1 MDWLKLLPKN
11 IEWKI
16 QQNRI
21 YYRKMAWIP
30 FAYIN
35 SAKMVCFYLEPK
47 SSKLI
52 LKVTKEVMKTQC
64 KFFFISPMFDDP
76 HIQRNTDNIIRLN
89 IENYLKNYSL
99 PVFFDGFD
107 KIEFDIIENLIL
119 YCKSTNSFELIK
131 EVLQSVNSEVQ
142 SKYFDYYTK
151 KDVYNTKRE
160 DIRQKFNSLWREIQ
174 IQNLLK

>member
-1 MDWLKLLPKN
+1 MDWLKFLPKN

-16 QQNRI
+16 QHNRI

-35 SAKMVCFYLEPK
+35 SSKMVCLYLEPK

-52 LKVTKEVMKTQC
+52 LKVTKELMKIKC
-64 KFFFISPMFDDP
+64 KFFFISPMLDDP
-76 HIQRNTDNIIRLN
+76 HIQRNTDNIPRLN
-89 IENYLKNYSL
+89 IENYLKNYAI

-107 KIEFDIIENLIL
+107 KIGFDIIENLIL

-142 SKYFDYYTK
+142 SKYFDYYSK
-151 KDVYNTKRE
+151 KDIYNTKRE
-160 DIRQKFNSLWREIQ
+160 DIRERFNNLWRDIQ

>member
-1 MDWLKLLPKN
+1 MDWFKFLPKN

-16 QQNRI
+16 QHNRI

-35 SAKMVCFYLEPK
+35 SSKMVCLYLEPK

-52 LKVTKEVMKTQC
+52 LKVTKELMKTKC
-64 KFFFISPMFDDP
+64 KFFFISPMLDDP
-76 HIQRNTDNIIRLN
+76 HIQRNTDNIPRLN
-89 IENYLKNYSL
+89 IENYLKNYAI

-107 KIEFDIIENLIL
+107 KIGFDIIENLIL

-131 EVLQSVNSEVQ
+131 EVLQSVNNEVQ
-142 SKYFDYYTK
+142 SKYFDYYSK
-151 KDVYNTKRE
+151 KDIYNTKRE
-160 DIRQKFNSLWREIQ
+160 DIRERFNNLWRDIQ